1 MANEVNIKINADD
14 MASGKIS
21 GLNNRLKSMRGTFLG
36 VAAAGGAVT
45 GVLGMMTKSS
55 LDQQIGINQLDNAL
69 KNVNTSYAENK
80 TAIEE
85 AISATQAKTNFGDE
99 EQRQSL
105 ARIISLTGDNTNA
118 LDALAVSTD
127 LASAMGMDLSNAS
140 LLVAKAL
147 SGQTSSLTRYGIS
160 LEEGAS
166 KTEILEALQKQFA
179 GSAEAAADPTTQLGN
194 RIGDLAQSIGDVLLP
209 VLETIVPMIDRAVQ
223 KVIAFSEA
231 NPTLTK
237 TLVIGAGALG
247 AIALALGTLGLA
259 IPPIITAITG
269 LKTAFVVL
277 KVAMMANPFVAIAT
291 VLIALATIT
300 IPLVI
305 KNFDKIKDTVARVV
319 NSIMPHL
326 EALAQ
331 NFVDFINVL
340 IDGANVL
347 KFWGEDIEH
356 LGDVSLPRFER
367 SVDKVNEATEA
378 LGKGVEKQKESILD
392 AYFRMQQGVDGQID
406 KQDELVDAIA
416 QDRQEIRQIEQK
428 HYENLQTMRV
438 ADKKAADAIANG
450 SHKTFKHFFDEQQKL
465 VMAMPDNFLT
475 GRRELTETE
484 REYFIRRQRQV
495 QGDPVAQ
502 AELAREFRRAGGG
515 GDPTFNRETIEAFS
529 KMTDVD
535 GIVTGAGGGFFG
547 SQHGG
552 FGAINP
558 FDIGLTQT
566 FAGGK
571 GMAGQVNVNN
581 YYFLNNVEGDYFG
594 VDDFEAKQAASQ
606 ISNIE
611 SGIIEPTSSIT

>member
-21 GLNNRLKSMRGTFLG
+21 GLNSKLKSMRGTFLG

-45 GVLGMMTKSS
+45 GILGMMTKSS

-69 KNVNTSYAENK
+69 KNVNTSYAEQK
-80 TAIEE
+80 IAIEE

-105 ARIISLTGDNTNA
+105 AKIIALTGDNSNA

-140 LLVAKAL
+140 LLVSKAL
-147 SGQTSSLTRYGIS
+147 SGQASSLTRYGIQI
-160 LEEGAS
+160 EEGATN
-166 KTEILEALQKQFA
+166 TEILATLQEKFA

-277 KVAMMANPFVAIAT
+277 KVAMMTNPFVAIAT

-305 KNFDKIKDTVARVV
+305 KNFDKIRDAVVQVV
-319 NSIMPHL
+319 NGTMPFI
-326 EALAQ
+326 EA
-331 NFVDFINVL
+331 FINSFVSFINIL
-340 IDGANVL
+340 IEGFNKINIFGD
-347 KFWGEDIEH
+347 DIDT
-356 LGDVSLPRFER
+356 LTDVTLPRFER
-367 SVDKVNEATEA
+367 SVDKVNESTEA
-378 LGKGVEKQKESILD
+378 LGKGVEKQGESILD
-392 AYFRMQQGVDGQID
+392 AYFRMQQGVEGQID
-406 KQDELVDAIA
+406 TQDELVDAIA

-450 SHKTFKHFFDEQQKL
+450 SHKTFKHFLQEQEKL

-475 GRRELTETE
+475 ASRELRETE
-484 REYFIRRQRQV
+484 VDFFRRRQREV
-495 QGDPVAQ
+495 QGDPEAQ
-502 AELAREFRRAGGG
+502 AELARQFREAGRG
-515 GDPTFNRETIEAFS
+515 GDPTFNRETLDAFS
-529 KMTDVD
+529 RATSNIFD
-535 GIVTGAGGGFFG
+535 

-552 FGAINP
+552 FGSVNP
-558 FDIGLTQT
+558 FDFGMEQT

-571 GMAGQVNVNN
+571 GSAGQVNINN
-581 YYFLNNVEGDYFG
+581 YYVTNVEGDYFG
-594 VDDFEAKQAASQ
+594 IDDFEAKQAASQ

>member
-1 MANEVNIKINADD
+1 MQKI
-14 MASGKIS
+14 
-21 GLNNRLKSMRGTFLG
+21 
-36 VAAAGGAVT
+36 
-45 GVLGMMTKSS
+45 
-55 LDQQIGINQLDNAL
+55 
-69 KNVNTSYAENK
+69 
-80 TAIEE
+80 
-85 AISATQAKTNFGDE
+85 
-99 EQRQSL
+99 
-105 ARIISLTGDNTNA
+105 
-118 LDALAVSTD
+118 
-127 LASAMGMDLSNAS
+127 
-140 LLVAKAL
+140 
-147 SGQTSSLTRYGIS
+147 
-160 LEEGAS
+160 
-166 KTEILEALQKQFA
+166 
-179 GSAEAAADPTTQLGN
+179 
-194 RIGDLAQSIGDVLLP
+194 
-209 VLETIVPMIDRAVQ
+209 
-223 KVIAFSEA
+223 IAFSEA

-259 IPPIITAITG
+259 LPPIITALTG

-277 KVAMMANPFVAIAT
+277 KVAMMGNPFIAIAT

-305 KNFDKIKDTVARVV
+305 KNFDKIKDAVIQVV
-319 NSIMPHL
+319 NGTMPFI
-326 EALAQ
+326 EA
-331 NFVDFINVL
+331 FINSFVSFINIL
-340 IDGANVL
+340 IEGFNKINIFGD
-347 KFWGEDIEH
+347 DIDT
-356 LGDVSLPRFER
+356 LTDVTLPRFER
-367 SVDKVNEATEA
+367 SVDKVNESTEA
-378 LGKGVEKQKESILD
+378 LGKGVEKQSESILD
-392 AYFRMQQGVDGQID
+392 AYFRMQQGVQGQID
-406 KQDELVDAIA
+406 TQDELVDAIA

-438 ADKKAADAIANG
+438 ADKKASDAVRAG
-450 SHKTFKHFFDEQQKL
+450 TFKTFKHFFDEQQKL

-535 GIVTGAGGGFFG
+535 GIVTGAGGTFFG
-547 SQHGG
+547 TQHGG
-552 FGAINP
+552 FGSVNP

-571 GMAGQVNVNN
+571 GMAGQVNVYNQYTIYN
-581 YYFLNNVEGDYFG
+581 GDYFG

-611 SGIIEPTSSIT
+611 SGIIEPTNSIT

>member
-259 IPPIITAITG
+259 IPPIITALTG

-277 KVAMMANPFVAIAT
+277 KVAMMGNPFIAIAT

-305 KNFDKIKDTVARVV
+305 KNFDKIKDAVFQVV
-319 NSIMPHL
+319 NATMPFI
-326 EALAQ
+326 EA
-331 NFVDFINVL
+331 FINSFVSL
-340 IDGANVL
+340 INILIEGFNKINIFGD
-347 KFWGEDIEH
+347 DIDT
-356 LGDVSLPRFER
+356 LTDVTLPRFER
-367 SVDKVNEATEA
+367 SVDKVNESTEA
-378 LGKGVEKQKESILD
+378 LGKGVEKQSESILD

-428 HYENLQTMRV
+428 HYEHLQTMRI
-438 ADKKAADAIANG
+438 ADQKAAEAVANG
-450 SHKTFKHFFDEQQKL
+450 TTKTFKDFFKEQEKL
-465 VMAMPDNFLT
+465 VMAMPDTFLT
-475 GRRELTETE
+475 GRRELRETE
-484 REYFIRRQRQV
+484 EAFFRRRQQEV

-502 AELAREFRRAGGG
+502 AELARQFRQAGGG
-515 GDPTFNRETIEAFS
+515 GDPTFNRQTIEAFS
-529 KMTDVD
+529 K
-535 GIVTGAGGGFFG
+535 VTGADGKITGARGTLFG
-547 SQHGG
+547 SLHGG
-552 FGAINP
+552 LGSINP
-558 FDIGLTQT
+558 FDIGMTQT

-571 GMAGQVNVNN
+571 GGAGQVNIENK
-581 YYFLNNVEGDYFG
+581 YIIIEGDYFG
-594 VDDFEAKQAASQ
+594 IDDFEAKQAASQ

>member
-21 GLNNRLKSMRGTFLG
+21 GLNSKLKSMRGTFLG

-45 GVLGMMTKSS
+45 GILGMMTKSS

-69 KNVNTSYAENK
+69 KNVNTSYAEQK

-105 ARIISLTGDNTNA
+105 AKIIALTGDNSNA

-140 LLVAKAL
+140 LLVSKAL
-147 SGQTSSLTRYGIS
+147 SGQASSLTRYGIQI
-160 LEEGAS
+160 EEGATN
-166 KTEILEALQKQFA
+166 TEILATLQEKFA

-209 VLETIVPMIDRAVQ
+209 VLETLVPMIDNAVQ
-223 KVIAFSEA
+223 KVIAFTEE
-231 NPTLTK
+231 NPELTK
-237 TLVIGAGALG
+237 VLVIAAGALG
-247 AIALALGTLGLA
+247 AIALALGTFGLA

-277 KVAMMANPFVAIAT
+277 KVAMMTNPFVAIAT
-291 VLIALATIT
+291 VLIALATVT

-305 KNFDKIKDTVARVV
+305 KNFDKIKDAVFQVV
-319 NSIMPHL
+319 NATMPFI
-326 EALAQ
+326 EA
-331 NFVDFINVL
+331 FINSFVSL
-340 IDGANVL
+340 INILIEGFNKINIFGD
-347 KFWGEDIEH
+347 DIDT
-356 LGDVSLPRFER
+356 LTDVTLPRFER

-378 LGKGVEKQKESILD
+378 LGKGVEKQGESILD

-450 SHKTFKHFFDEQQKL
+450 SYKTFKHFLEEQERL

-475 GRRELTETE
+475 ASRELRETE
-484 REYFIRRQRQV
+484 VEYFRRRQREV
-495 QGDPVAQ
+495 QGDPEAQ
-502 AELAREFRRAGGG
+502 AELARQFREAGRG
-515 GDPTFNRETIEAFS
+515 GDPTFNRETLEAFS
-529 KMTDVD
+529 RATSNIFD
-535 GIVTGAGGGFFG
+535 

-552 FGAINP
+552 FGSVNP
-558 FDIGLTQT
+558 FNFGMEQT

-571 GMAGQVNVNN
+571 GYAGQVNINN
-581 YYFLNNVEGDYFG
+581 YYVTNVEGDYFG
-594 VDDFEAKQAASQ
+594 IDDFEAKQAASQ